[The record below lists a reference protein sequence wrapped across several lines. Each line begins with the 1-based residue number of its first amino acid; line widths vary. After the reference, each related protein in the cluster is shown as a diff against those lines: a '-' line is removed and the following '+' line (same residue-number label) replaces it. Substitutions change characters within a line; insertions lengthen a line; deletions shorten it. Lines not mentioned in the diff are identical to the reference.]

1 VTGTKGIKIKSVKD
15 IADMTE
21 GGKKLARVKN
31 LLKSQVK
38 IGANAQDLD
47 RYAEEL
53 ILKEGGKPSFKMVSS
68 YYWTTCVNVN
78 DGIVHGIPKKEL
90 VFKKGDVVSVDIGM
104 YYKGFHT
111 DTSFTIG
118 LDVDSVTEVFLETG
132 KSALTEA
139 IESAKPGN
147 HIFDISNAI
156 QKVVT
161 KGKYSP
167 VRALVGHGVGKELHE
182 EPQIP
187 CFVSGV
193 REESPKI
200 LEGSVLAIEVMY
212 VTGSGE
218 VKLSS
223 DGWTISTADGTIS
236 ALFEETVAVTNKG
249 PLVLTN

>member
-1 VTGTKGIKIKSVKD
+1 MKVKKINTKS
-15 IADMTE
+15 IADINKMRE
-21 GGKKLARVKN
+21 GGKKLAKIKEKLALAVKEN
-31 LLKSQVK
+31 
-38 IGANAQDLD
+38 ANASDIEGLAD
-47 RYAEEL
+47 SL
-53 ILKEGGKPSFKMVSS
+53 IAKAGGKPSFKMVSG
-68 YYWTTCVNVN
+68 YHWATCINVN
-78 DGIVHGIPKKEL
+78 DGVVHGIPKAEI
-90 VFKKGDVVSVDIGM
+90 VFKKGDVVSVDLGM

-200 LEGSVLAIEVMY
+200 LEGSVLAIEV
-212 VTGSGE
+212 
-218 VKLSS
+218 
-223 DGWTISTADGTIS
+223 
-236 ALFEETVAVTNKG
+236 
-249 PLVLTN
+249 